1 MLQNISEQIQGRSY
15 KGEIEFIIK
24 DKHGRVVETR
34 KEPNIIKIFAKES
47 LSHRIVPDRV
57 WDPQANSGSGD
68 WINNTIVNL
77 TDFSLKYI
85 VFGASFDADF
95 APLNTTDPR
104 FYIADNIS
112 GGTTPIMLSS
122 GAQFDGGLINP
133 IPISEPGR
141 PLKRVERVFFEPS
154 YQPAG
159 TPLLQSDVRAVNNI
173 VVFETVLRKEEYN
186 GMGGIYSDHFTIT
199 EVALVAGPEIGSVG
213 TCGCDPHSL
222 FLEGDVHGYPLTA
235 QATGSPTISLDLPN
249 DTIKEGDQVRISNIG
264 DTLTD
269 TLDQI
274 SPYYLVLSKVGGG
287 RDIVLDRTPVLSDN
301 LEILGPIGVMKD
313 SFRIFSHRILK
324 VPLLKS
330 ADYEI
335 TTRWSI
341 ILN

>member
-1 MLQNISEQIQGRSY
+1 MLQNIPEQIQGRSY
-15 KGEIEFIIK
+15 KGEIEFIVK
-24 DKHGRVVETR
+24 DKHGRIVETR
-34 KEPNIIKIFAKES
+34 KEPNIVKIFAKES
-47 LSHRIVPDRV
+47 LSHRIVPERV

-68 WINNTIVNL
+68 WVDNAIVNL

-85 VFGASFDADF
+85 VFGASFDENF
-95 APLNTTDPR
+95 AALNTTDSR
-104 FYIADNIS
+104 FYMTDNIS
-112 GGTTPIMLSS
+112 GGTTPIMLGS
-122 GAQFDGGLINP
+122 GAQYDGGLINP

-159 TPLLQSDVRAVNNI
+159 TPLLQADVRAINNI
-173 VVFETVLRKEEYN
+173 VVFETVLKKEEYN
-186 GMGGIYSDHFTIT
+186 GMGGVYSDHFTIT
-199 EVALVAGPEIGSVG
+199 EVALVAAPEIGSVG

-222 FLEGDVHGYPLTA
+222 FLEGDIHGYPLSA
-235 QATGSPTISLDLPN
+235 QATGSATISLDLPN
-249 DTIKEGDQVRISNIG
+249 DTIKEGDQIRISNIG
-264 DTLTD
+264 DTGVD
-269 TLDQI
+269 TLDQV

-287 RDIVLDRTPVLSDN
+287 RDIVLDRTPVLSN
-301 LEILGPIGVMKD
+301 NQEIIGTVGVMRD